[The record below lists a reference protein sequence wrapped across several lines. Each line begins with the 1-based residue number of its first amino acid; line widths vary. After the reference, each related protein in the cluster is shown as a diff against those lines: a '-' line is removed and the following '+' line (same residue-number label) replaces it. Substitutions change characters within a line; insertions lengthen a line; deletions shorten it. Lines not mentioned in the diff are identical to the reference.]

1 VSWNTKK
8 WTTPYANSL
17 FTTCASEHGMYTK
30 GITTSRVVVGVYVDD
45 LIITG
50 ARLEDI
56 DAFK

>member
-1 VSWNTKK
+1 
-8 WTTPYANSL
+8 
-17 FTTCASEHGMYTK
+17 MYTK